1 MIKGLIIII
10 IIIFIIIIIIIIFII
25 VISGKRSVWNNAVY
39 ITHFLRATQFF
50 GQAFGCL
57 S

>member
-1 MIKGLIIII
+1 MIKGLII
-10 IIIFIIIIIIIIFII
+10 IIIFIIIIIIIIIII